1 MSSTASA
8 GVPAPQP
15 FTTTHWLILI
25 IASIGFAFDIYEL
38 LMLPLILPTALQEL
52 LPGVQPGSSEFNM
65 WRALMFWVPAL
76 GGGLFGLLGGYL
88 TDFLGRRRVL
98 TWSILLYAVS
108 AFLAGFSTSM
118 TMLLVLRTT
127 TFIGVCIEF
136 VAAVAW
142 LAELFPNPRQREKV
156 LGYTQAFSSIGGLL
170 VGAAWILANSFR
182 EFMPPIGMPGFLE
195 EIFGPV
201 LGTNAPWRYTL
212 MSGIV
217 PALPLIII
225 RPFLPESPV
234 WQKKKEAGTL
244 KRPSIAQ
251 LFSPEL
257 RRTTIITTLMVG
269 LSYGASF
276 GAIQQ
281 IPQIVPGLPEVKENV
296 QAALK
301 EPGNQEKIQA
311 AGVKARGKEE
321 AKVSEKTADPQEAAG
336 KLKEAE
342 AKGRKGEEDKIAK
355 DVQGI
360 TSGHLQLSQEFG
372 GLLGRFLLALLVV
385 RFLSKRKLIQLFQ
398 VPGLV
403 VVPLVFAIFTVQNQ
417 VLFTLGDWQISL
429 LHLGIFLV
437 SILTVAQ
444 FSFWGNYLPLV
455 YPLHL
460 RGTGES
466 MAHNVGG
473 RMLGTSFAAVTSLL
487 SPMFPGEDDPTRIAY
502 TAAAVGFF
510 VFLMGFLLSFALP
523 EPKEETMHE

>member
-1 MSSTASA
+1 MSSAA
-8 GVPAPQP
+8 PAVPPPQKL
-15 FTTTHWLILI
+15 TTTHWLILI

-52 LPGVQPGSSEFNM
+52 LPGVQPGSPEFNL
-65 WRALMFWVPAL
+65 WRALMFWVPAM

-88 TDFLGRRRVL
+88 TDYLGRRRVL
-98 TWSILLYAVS
+98 TWSILLYAFS
-108 AFLAGFSTSM
+108 AFFAGFSTSM
-118 TMLLVLRTT
+118 PMLLVLRTT

-142 LAELFPNPRQREKV
+142 LAELFPNPEQRERV
-156 LGYTQAFSSIGGLL
+156 LGYTQAFSSIGGLM
-170 VGAAWILANSFR
+170 VGVAWILANSYR
-182 EFMPPIGMPGFLE
+182 EYMPPIAMPGFLE
-195 EIFGPV
+195 GVFGTIGV
-201 LGTNAPWRYTL
+201 SHAPWRYTL
-212 MSGIV
+212 MSGLV
-217 PALPLIII
+217 PALPLLII

-234 WQKKKEAGTL
+234 WQQKKDAGTL
-244 KRPSIAQ
+244 RRPSFAQ

-257 RRTTIITTLMVG
+257 ARTTIITTLMVG
-269 LSYGASF
+269 LSYGAAF

-296 QAALK
+296 RAALAEPENQAKVEAAANAARKKAEPLVREKEQAAVVETKLAEIESAARKK
-301 EPGNQEKIQA
+301 EQQ
-311 AGVKARGKEE
+311 
-321 AKVSEKTADPQEAAG
+321 
-336 KLKEAE
+336 
-342 AKGRKGEEDKIAK
+342 KIAK

-360 TSGHLQLSQEFG
+360 TAGHLQLSQEIG

-385 RFLSKRKLIQLFQ
+385 RIVSKQKLVRLFQ
-398 VPGLV
+398 LPGIFAVPI
-403 VVPLVFAIFTVQNQ
+403 VFAIFTVENQ
-417 VLFTLGDWQISL
+417 VLFTIGAWQISL

-437 SILTVAQ
+437 GIVTVAQ

-455 YPLHL
+455 YPVHL

-487 SPMFPGEDDPTRIAY
+487 SPLAPGDDDPTRVAY
-502 TAAAVGFF
+502 TAAAVGCF
-510 VFLMGFLLSFALP
+510 VFLAGFLLSFALP